1 MCRDSL
7 NVTAAV
13 SYSGKKGANR
23 VSVASDFRIFIR
35 VRWAWM
41 LITAMFL
48 YGIGVGILA
57 PMNAVYLKDDIGL
70 TKVEIAVVFMSS
82 LLLNMVFTICVG
94 FISDKLKS
102 RKRIPMVAAVLC
114 AAGLLLYM
122 QADGFVLALL
132 GMALATAPSGMIMG
146 QMFAMARNHFTRWA
160 PGIVEMSQ
168 LWLRATFS
176 VGFFT
181 GLLLGANIFLIA
193 SFQGVLWGN
202 LFGYVALF
210 AILVFYREVSV
221 EPVSGKPKGGEPF
234 SLVMLIALLLL
245 LCADAIRGLYL
256 PLVVNERFGDPRLAS
271 YIWSAQAIFE
281 LLFMTIAGYWAAKY
295 GSIRIIILG
304 GVCAFITYITYATV
318 DYLPVFFIVQPLYSI
333 FVSILLGVAM
343 GYVQRMFLHRTGF
356 GASVYVFITQTAS
369 LIGYVL
375 PLMIKGITPNIFYI
389 PAALVIV
396 SLTTIVIFMFK
407 EQKMKRITNRPQ
419 ISH

>member
-1 MCRDSL
+1 M
-7 NVTAAV
+7 
-13 SYSGKKGANR
+13 
-23 VSVASDFRIFIR
+23 SVASDFRIFIR